1 MSDVPYLISCN
12 QPLTCVFQGPSKIN
26 QEAFLLFRTHKISP
40 VSRAKK
46 RHMCAK
52 LQMTKTHRG
61 DRPRPRCTAVHW
73 SVRLGNGGT
82 PSQTLLLSILVKAGP
97 RNKLTQSHTPFL
109 RNVLPGCGYNPSS
122 QNPQYWL
129 RWWAHCVILDP
140 AVFQAWKR
148 GNPFTGLQAKA
159 GPRNKS
165 THLP

>member
-26 QEAFLLFRTHKISP
+26 QRLSFLFRTHKIFP
-40 VSRAKK
+40 VCRAKK
-46 RHMCAK
+46 WHMCAK

-82 PSQTLLLSILVKAGP
+82 PSQTLLLSIQVKAGP
-97 RNKLTQSHTPFL
+97 RNKGTHSHTPFP
-109 RNVLPGCGYNPSS
+109 RHVLPGCRYNPSS

-148 GNPFTGLQAKA
+148 GNPFTGPQAKA